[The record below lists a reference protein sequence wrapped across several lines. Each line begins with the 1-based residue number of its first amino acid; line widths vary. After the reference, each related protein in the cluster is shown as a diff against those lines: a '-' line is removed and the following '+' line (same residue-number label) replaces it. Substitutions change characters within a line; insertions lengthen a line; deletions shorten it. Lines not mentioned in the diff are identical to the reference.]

1 MEESQ
6 CLNGDASTTPNT
18 FHTRNSCCSFELNPP
33 QVDSKS
39 YQEFPDLTSNAVLN
53 YISQMLL
60 EEAMDVKAINY
71 QDEMTLQT
79 TEKSFYD
86 ILGQNCP
93 SSFEGSLLDGTQN
106 QQSCIV
112 CDSAKQNNAIICRPF
127 HAHDGPSWEHPLS
140 FDLTSTLPLE
150 TPSIWQFPEGFEESI
165 NFLPNF
171 DKLFVDLDPDQH
183 RVIQKTQDGSPSS
196 SSSTKKKESSYDPR
210 TKKKPNDSENDL
222 LDGRCQKQ
230 LAVYSDAPDESEI
243 SDTVLLLFGPKSTE
257 EVRTIHKILQ
267 KEIRDEQNEAKA
279 SERSMKEDNNH
290 ISKDSVDLSSLLVSC
305 SEAVFTNSRQTAIEL
320 MKKIRECSS
329 PTGDSFQR
337 LAYYFIDGLEARLAG
352 SGSEI
357 YRRLVS
363 KYPTLTDILKAYR
376 LYIAS
381 CPYVRSSFYLANQT
395 IYNIAKDAT
404 RVHII
409 NYGIF
414 HGFQWPSFFE
424 HFSDFNST
432 PPTIRITVIEEPE
445 PGFRPNK
452 RVEAVGR
459 RLAFYAKQYNVSFEY
474 QGIASK
480 WENVKL
486 EDLSIGKEEKVIVCC
501 LIKSSMLPDETT
513 AICCARDT
521 FLKTIRKIKPHAFI
535 HGISNAS
542 YNSPFFL
549 GRFRLAL
556 SHYTSW
562 FDMLDSTLPRHNP
575 ERVLIE
581 REMIIPDAI
590 NTIACEGLDRVD
602 RPETYKQWQARHH
615 RAALEQIPVDSMII
629 KNMKNF
635 VRECYHKNFFVDE
648 DDRWVLLGWKGR
660 VWYAMSIWKPNE
672 M

>member
-1 MEESQ
+1 MEKSQ
-6 CLNGDASTTPNT
+6 CLNGDASTTPEAFNV
-18 FHTRNSCCSFELNPP
+18 RNLNCSFKLNPP
-33 QVDSKS
+33 RVDNSKS

-60 EEAMDVKAINY
+60 EEALDEKEINY
-71 QDEMTLQT
+71 EDEMTLQA

-86 ILGQNCP
+86 ILGENCP

-106 QQSCIV
+106 RHSYIV
-112 CDSAKQNNAIICRPF
+112 RDSGKQCNGFVSRPF
-127 HAHDGPSWEHPLS
+127 HAHDGPSWEHPVS
-140 FDLTSTLPLE
+140 SNLTSTLPIG
-150 TPSIWQFPEGFEESI
+150 TPSSVWQFSEGAEEST
-165 NFLPNF
+165 NFLPNI
-171 DKLFVDLDPDQH
+171 DRLLVDLELDQY
-183 RVIQKTQDGSPSS
+183 RVIQKTQDVGP
-196 SSSTKKKESSYDPR
+196 STKKKESSNNPR
-210 TKKKPNDSENDL
+210 SKKKSNDSANDL
-222 LDGRCQKQ
+222 LEGRCQKQ
-230 LAVYSDAPDESEI
+230 IAVYPDAPDENVI
-243 SDTVLLLFGPKSTE
+243 SDTVLLLFGRKSTE
-257 EVRTIHKILQ
+257 EVRTIRKILQ

-279 SERSMKEDNNH
+279 SDRSMKQDNNH
-290 ISKDSVDLSSLLVSC
+290 ISKDSVDLSSLLASC
-305 SEAVFTNSRQTAIEL
+305 SEAVFTNDRPTAIEL

-329 PTGDSFQR
+329 PAGDPFQR
-337 LAYYFIDGLEARLAG
+337 LAYYFINGLEARLAG
-352 SGSEI
+352 TGSEI

-363 KYPTLTDILKAYR
+363 KHPTLTDILKAYR
-376 LYIAS
+376 VYIAS
-381 CPYVRSSFYLANQT
+381 CPYVPSSFYLANQT

-404 RVHII
+404 RVHIT

-424 HFSDFNST
+424 YFSDLKST
-432 PPTIRITVIEEPE
+432 APKIRITVIEEPE

-452 RVEAVGR
+452 RVDAVGR
-459 RLAFYAKQYNVSFEY
+459 RLVFYAKQYNVSFEY

-480 WENVKL
+480 WENVKS
-486 EDLSIGKEEKVIVCC
+486 EDLNIGKEEKVLVCC

-513 AICCARDT
+513 DMCSPRDK

-535 HGISNAS
+535 HGISNAL

-581 REMIIPDAI
+581 REMFIPDAI

-615 RAALEQIPVDSMII
+615 RAGLEKIPVDSMII

-648 DDRWVLLGWKGR
+648 DDRWVLMGWKGR
-660 VWYAMSIWKPNE
+660 VLYAMSIWKPNE